1 MKLIFSKRVIF
12 SLMAC
17 LYLVG
22 CADDLSGDVYS
33 RDEARTQLQV
43 SYGTV
48 DGVRPVVLE
57 GDRGFLGQ
65 GGGAVIGGMAGN
77 TMGGGSGKGLTTAV
91 GAVAGAVVG
100 GMTQEKM
107 TRAQGAEITVRMD
120 NGTSI
125 AVVQE
130 VQHINEFVAGQRV
143 RLTAGDGKT
152 RVAPLSGPSY
162 GR

>member
-1 MKLIFSKRVIF
+1 MQLFFSKRMV
-12 SLMAC
+12 LALLAC
-17 LYLVG
+17 FYLAG

-33 RDEARTQLQV
+33 RDEARTSLQV
-43 SYGTV
+43 SYGIV
-48 DGVRPVVLE
+48 DGIRPVALE
-57 GDRGFLGQ
+57 GERGFLGQ

-77 TMGGGSGKGLTTAV
+77 TMGGGSGRGLTTAV
-91 GAVAGAVVG
+91 GAIAGAVVG

-120 NGTSI
+120 NGSTI

-130 VQHINEFVAGQRV
+130 VEDMREFAVGQRV
-143 RLTAGDGKT
+143 RLTAGNGKT

-162 GR
+162 GK

>member
-1 MKLIFSKRVIF
+1 MKLIFSKRIIF
-12 SLMAC
+12 SLLAC
-17 LYLVG
+17 LYLAG

-77 TMGGGSGKGLTTAV
+77 TMGGGSGKGLATAAGVVV
-91 GAVAGAVVG
+91 GAVAG
-100 GMTQEKM
+100 GMAQEKM

-130 VQHINEFVAGQRV
+130 VQDIHEFVAGQRV

-152 RVAPLSGPSY
+152 RVAPLSGSSY
-162 GR
+162 GK